1 MYWDSDMH
9 DSMAMRMTRLGQ
21 PCRYDG
27 EFMRGG
33 PSDTTGLCIPFA
45 IGPGYQGIGQAIMRT
60 RRIMPPLWLGGRSQ
74 HAHAAWV
81 PAGDQAHPLTLMPSL
96 SLTLCWRWR

>member
-33 PSDTTGLCIPFA
+33 PSDTTGLSIPLPSA
-45 IGPGYQGIGQAIMRT
+45 LDSRGSAKPSYDKSHNASYAQGA
-60 RRIMPPLWLGGRSQ
+60 
-74 HAHAAWV
+74 
-81 PAGDQAHPLTLMPSL
+81 
-96 SLTLCWRWR
+96 